1 MVMYDPERKWARQ
14 AICTDARDHLL
25 FLAEVSAINRPP
37 PKAVQRAWDQAKEI
51 CDMCPVKMQCRRD
64 TLGEAYG
71 VWGGL
76 DPFERFQIRQALT
89 AAVKRWPLERRL
101 RWGEELAR
109 LRDAEIVFREIQ
121 RMTGIPEAP
130 AMHLIREWRRH
141 LKELAEQQPAEVV
154 ELSVVEVDGARKRP
168 FPSVPGRRHLWARNN
183 GLVQDCWYLA
193 QTDDGAWI
201 YVLIDGRGRRYS
213 SRKWI
218 RAENAKIYNPQA
230 VTIQEYVNRPDKPAG
245 DKCTNGH
252 LFDAENT
259 YLRPDT
265 GKRQCRACKNNAR
278 RKAVPDALS
287 A

>member
-1 MVMYDPERKWARQ
+1 MVMYDPERRYLRH
-14 AICTDARDHLL
+14 AICNGPKDHET
-25 FLAEVSAINRPP
+25 FFADVGAINRPP
-37 PKAVQRAWDQAKEI
+37 PTETQKLWDQAKAK
-51 CDMCPVKMQCRRD
+51 CKRCPVLNQCRRD

-76 DPFERFQIRQALT
+76 DPYERWRVRQALS
-89 AAVKRWPLERRL
+89 AAVKRWPKERRL
-101 RWGEELAR
+101 KWGQELAR

-130 AMHLIREWRRH
+130 AMYLIREWQRH

-168 FPSVPGRRHLWARNN
+168 FPPVPGRRHLWARNN

-193 QTDDGAWI
+193 QTEDGVWI

-218 RAENAKIYNPQA
+218 RAEDTKVYNPQA
-230 VTIQEYVNRPDKPAG
+230 VTIQEYVNRPD
-245 DKCTNGH
+245 
-252 LFDAENT
+252 
-259 YLRPDT
+259 
-265 GKRQCRACKNNAR
+265 RAKET
-278 RKAVPDALS
+278 PDALS